1 MIPCK
6 NIVNGEIKV
15 SLLIDTRGVQW
26 SPFDLPENTP
36 MINPITHELI
46 GEWENGY
53 HFTKKD
59 VLIKVKNNEIV
70 EMYRLTELTKGQ
82 DIII

>member
-15 SLLIDTRGVQW
+15 SLLIDTRDVQW

>member
-15 SLLIDTRGVQW
+15 SLLIDTRDVQG